1 MIETQPQYGI
11 RHEHLIEQLEAKL
24 DRLDRLVTGII
35 CGNSRKE
42 DEATERFE
50 RLENEVQLN
59 AAQCDK
65 DHKFRELLDRHDV
78 PHSDYL
84 VT

>member
-1 MIETQPQYGI
+1 MIETQPRHGI

-59 AAQCDK
+59 AHQWDK

-78 PHSDYL
+78 PHSDFI